1 MIWWLFMG
9 LEHFPQELFQLD
21 SAHLLEHY
29 ATLTADIKEA
39 YALGETIGVPRI
51 KESVDQIFILGMG
64 GSAISGDVLR
74 IWLDEIGCK
83 LPVHVVRDYS
93 IPAHMTAQS
102 LVFAISYSGNT
113 EETLSAY
120 RKAMRITKNTVSLS
134 SGGKLKETST
144 LSRLAHLPVP
154 KGFEPRTAA
163 LSYLLFPLI
172 KILERLDI
180 IPSQRHAI
188 DRLTNDLVKPDFK
201 KIAISMSAKLEGKIP
216 LVYASQRYFPLA
228 YRCKTQLNEN
238 AKIHAFAGAYSEI
251 NHNELLAYTHSQE
264 KYHVLCFIMDSDHRR
279 IKKRMTQCKELTQKA
294 NGATTEIKLSGP
306 SFLTKLFSGFI
317 IGDLTAY
324 YLGLR
329 YREDPSQVKLIESFK
344 KKMGT
349 YIAN

>member
-1 MIWWLFMG
+1 MWWLSMG
-9 LEHFPQELFQLD
+9 LEQFPKEAFQLD
-21 SAHLLEHY
+21 SAHMLEHY
-29 ATLTADIKEA
+29 ATLTTDIKEA

-51 KESVDQIFILGMG
+51 IEPVDQIFILGMG
-64 GSAISGDVLR
+64 GSAISGDLLR
-74 IWLDEIGCK
+74 VWLDEIGCTV
-83 LPVHVVRDYS
+83 PVHVVRDYS
-93 IPAHMTAQS
+93 VPNHMTSQS

-120 RKAMRITKNTVSLS
+120 RKAMRVTKNTVSIS
-134 SGGKLKETST
+134 SGGKLEETST
-144 LSRLAHLPVP
+144 LSRVAHLPIP

-172 KILERLDI
+172 KILERLNI
-180 IPSQRHAI
+180 IESQRHAI
-188 DRLTNDLVKPDFK
+188 DKLVIDLVKPDFR
-201 KIAISMSAKLEGKIP
+201 KIAISMSAKLDGKIP

-238 AKIHAFAGAYSEI
+238 AKTHAFAGAYSEI
-251 NHNELLAYTHSQE
+251 NHNEILAYTQSQE

-279 IKKRMTQCKELTQKA
+279 VKKRMTQFKEFTQKA
-294 NGATTEIKLSGP
+294 DGATTEIKLSGP
-306 SFLTKLFSGFI
+306 SFLTKLFSGLI

-329 YREDPSQVKLIESFK
+329 YQKDPSEVKLIESFK
-344 KKMGT
+344 KKMGS